1 MHIRDYQ
8 GQTVS
13 DEDLALVLGRN
24 PTCVDV
30 YAILASSNTV
40 PMFIRYPFEIA
51 SIWINIV
58 WTYENAALDTG
69 SVPSHNGSSSYRSS
83 NRYGPGHRTISIPT
97 HSLTRDFCLVE
108 ILFTNILW
116 LHSRNLDVSAAR
128 CCSVFISVYTKRET
142 RGPLSVALKQPIIC
156 LQTTRKLI
164 NKARCL

>member
-1 MHIRDYQ
+1 MFCTLKQSKDVSGFSLGMYIRDYQ

-30 YAILASSNTV
+30 CAILASSNTV

-69 SVPSHNGSSSYRSS
+69 SVPSHNGSSSHSS
-83 NRYGPGHRTISIPT
+83 SKRYPPGHCALSIPT
-97 HSLTRDFCLVE
+97 HSLTRDFV
-108 ILFTNILW
+108 W
-116 LHSRNLDVSAAR
+116 LKYYSQTS
-128 CCSVFISVYTKRET
+128 CGCT
-142 RGPLSVALKQPIIC
+142 RGTWTYQAHVAAVRLSLYTQK
-156 LQTTRKLI
+156 
-164 NKARCL
+164 